1 MRYFKLPDLG
11 EGLQEAEIVEWHIKA
26 GDKVKE
32 DQVIL
37 SVETAKAIVDVPSPQ
52 TGKVLNLFG
61 APGDQVHVGE
71 PLLEYADAEEEDS
84 GTVVGKVASGSNELE
99 PDDFIIGSP
108 DTNPRRGDDN
118 RPGSRDRNRVLA
130 TPLIKALAR
139 RLNVELTQV
148 AGSGKHGLI
157 TADDVEKAAKVRD
170 DFGSA
175 HTLKGVRRV
184 MARNMARAHAEV
196 AGVTIYDDVDIH
208 AWKKGEDPTMRLV
221 RAISAA
227 CKVEPNLNAWFDG
240 DSLSMRLIERVD
252 LGIAVDTPDGL
263 FVPVLRNITERSPD
277 ELRQG
282 LNNLRAAVRSR
293 KIPPQE
299 MTGATITLSNFGT
312 IAGRYANP
320 VIVPPTVAILGA
332 GRMREEVVAF
342 AGKPCIHQVMPLSLT
357 FDHRAATGGE
367 AARFLAAVMQD
378 LAAAS

>member
-26 GDKVKE
+26 GDEVKE

-37 SVETAKAIVDVPSPQ
+37 SVETAKAIVDVPSPK

-61 APGDQVHVGE
+61 AAGDQVHVGE
-71 PLLEYADAEEEDS
+71 PLLEYADAQDDDS
-84 GTVVGKVASGSNELE
+84 GTVVGKVATGSKDVER
-99 PDDFIIGSP
+99 DDFIIGSP
-108 DTNPRRGDDN
+108 DTGTRRGEDD
-118 RPGSRDRNRVLA
+118 RPRSRDSSRVLA
-130 TPLIKALAR
+130 TPLIKALAK
-139 RLNVELTQV
+139 RLNVDLTQV

-157 TADDVEKAAKVRD
+157 TTDDVEKAAKVRD

-175 HTLKGVRRV
+175 HSLKGVRRV
-184 MARNMARAHAEV
+184 MAKNMARAHAEV
-196 AGVTIYDDVDIH
+196 VGVTIYDDVDIH

-240 DSLSMRLIERVD
+240 ESLSMRLIERVD

-263 FVPVLRNITERSPD
+263 FVPVLRDITGRTPD
-277 ELRQG
+277 NLRQG
-282 LNNLRAAVRSR
+282 LNNLREAVRSR

-342 AGKPCIHQVMPLSLT
+342 DGKPCIHRVLPLSLT

-367 AARFLAAVMQD
+367 AARFLAAVMKD
-378 LAAAS
+378 LSTV